1 VLLGGVENVEAELIS
16 RRILEVLKQLY
27 QVDDL
32 RVVISAS
39 AGIAFASEEQRGAT
53 T

>member
-1 VLLGGVENVEAELIS
+1 MLSGGVENDEAELIS
-16 RRILEVLKQLY
+16 RRILDVLKQLC
-27 QVDDL
+27 QLDDL